1 MKNGVYDISIEE
13 YHAGE
18 GFSRSK
24 LIHFSKS
31 PLHFWHE
38 AYSQNKEARKE
49 ADVIKKAN
57 PLEFGNALHTYVL
70 EQDTFFSRYIALP
83 KINRVTKAGK
93 AAYEDLLC
101 RAEGKQIICE
111 DALKEI
117 EAMAQSIELHQ
128 EAKALISDAVYE
140 KSLFWTDPDTGILCK
155 VRPDIWHNNFICDLK
170 TTASGAFRDFQK
182 SVFSYSYHV
191 QAGMIQEALKH
202 VLGVQMENFIF
213 VAIEKEA
220 PYAVAVYRLDP
231 LAVSLGVTRFKNILQ
246 GIKTCQDSNNW
257 PSYPTEWIR
266 VPNWAM
272 TD

>member
-1 MKNGVYDISIEE
+1 MKNGVYDISIED
-13 YHAGE
+13 YHSGE

-38 AYSQNKEARKE
+38 AYSPHKEARKE
-49 ADVIKKAN
+49 ADVIKKTN

-70 EQDTFFSRYIALP
+70 EQDTFFDRYTALP

-117 EAMAQSIELHQ
+117 EAMAQSVELHQ

-170 TTASGAFRDFQK
+170 TTQSGLYRDFQK
-182 SVFSYSYHV
+182 SVYAYSYHI

-202 VLGVQMENFIF
+202 VLGVEMDNFIF

-231 LAVSLGVTRFKNILQ
+231 IAVSLGVTRFKNILQ
-246 GIKTCQDSNNW
+246 GIKTCQETNNW
-257 PSYPTEWIR
+257 PSYPTNIID
-266 VPNWAM
+266 VPKWAHE
-272 TD
+272 

>member
-13 YHAGE
+13 YHSCE
-18 GFSRSK
+18 GYSRSK
-24 LIHFSKS
+24 LIHFAKS

-38 AYSQNKEARKE
+38 AFGKKAQQKT

-70 EQDTFFSRYIALP
+70 ERDSFDDRYIAMP
-83 KINRVTKAGK
+83 KVNRATTVGK
-93 AAYEDLLC
+93 NAYQAFLAQ
-101 RAEGKQIICE
+101 AEGKQIICSE
-111 DALKEI
+111 ALDELKSMDLSIKMHKDAT
-117 EAMAQSIELHQ
+117 
-128 EAKALISDAVYE
+128 ALISDADYE

-170 TTASGAFRDFQK
+170 TTQSGALRDFQK
-182 SVFSYSYHV
+182 SVYAYSYHI

-202 VLGVQMENFIF
+202 VLGVDMQNFIF

-231 LAVSLGVTRFKNILQ
+231 LAVSLGVARFKNILQ
-246 GIKTCQDSNNW
+246 GIKTCTETNNW
-257 PSYPTEWIR
+257 PSYPTEWIG
-266 VPNWAM
+266 VPRWAQEQ
-272 TD
+272 